1 MFFDVFV
8 QLVLHLIMQWV
19 KDGHELKLGGIHVN
33 FIIHFFKIIFPSIL
47 LGVVVVSDLS
57 MK

>member
-1 MFFDVFV
+1 MNM
-8 QLVLHLIMQWV
+8 IMKWV

-33 FIIHFFKIIFPSIL
+33 FIIHFLKIIFPSIL